1 MKWIITFPVNHPILI
16 TTSMLVITISLAMA
30 AGLPSIW
37 PDRFPYLHGVT
48 VDTDPENM
56 LSEHEPVRVF
66 HDEMKKELVL
76 YDMIVVGV
84 VNEHHP
90 KGVFNPQ
97 SLKNIDQ
104 LTKHIKTLH
113 WPDPDDPDRQIGVIE
128 IDLIAPSTVDNVQQ
142 GGPGTVQFEWLMSEP
157 PQTMEEAIAIR
168 EKAQR
173 LPFLNDTVVSK
184 DGRAVAL
191 YIPITSKNLSYQ
203 IAEKI
208 KEKIATLTGEEKYH
222 ITGLPVAEDTFGVQM
237 FKQMAL
243 SAPLVMLVIFLLMLF
258 FFRNVILIVSPMIV
272 AVVAI
277 ACTMGLLVISGKT
290 IHIMSSMIPIF
301 IMPIAVLD
309 AIHILSEFFDR
320 FQETK
325 DRRRTIISVM
335 ETLFTPMLYTSL
347 TTVAGFSSLA
357 LTPIPPV
364 QVFGVFVSFGVIMA
378 WIWTIAFIPAYV
390 MLIPQKYLENFGMKA
405 EHKTESGTL
414 IGGFLSFLGGFT
426 FKRFRWVLAGTLL
439 LAGVSVWGISLIT
452 INDNPTRWF
461 ESNHPIRVADKVL
474 N

>member
-1 MKWIITFPVNHPILI
+1 
-16 TTSMLVITISLAMA
+16 MLVITIFLALTA
-30 AGLPSIW
+30 ALPSIW
-37 PDRFPYLHGVT
+37 PDSFPYLHGVT

-66 HDEMKKELVL
+66 HDEMKKELAL

-84 VNEHHP
+84 VNEHHSQ
-90 KGVFNPQ
+90 GVFNPQ

-104 LTKHIKTLH
+104 LTKYIKTLH
-113 WPDPDDPDRQIGVIE
+113 WPDPENSSRQIGVIE

-142 GGPGTVQFEWLMSEP
+142 GGSGTVQFEWLMSEP
-157 PQTMEEAIAIR
+157 PQTQEEAIAIR

-191 YIPITSKNLSYQ
+191 YIPITSKDLSYQ

-208 KEKIATLTGEEKYH
+208 KEKIATLTGEEEYH

-243 SAPLVMLVIFLLMLF
+243 SAPLAMLVIFILMLL
-258 FFRNVILIVSPMIV
+258 FFRNFILIVSPMIV
-272 AVVAI
+272 ALVAI

-325 DRRRTIISVM
+325 DRRKTIVSVM
-335 ETLFTPMLYTSL
+335 ETLF
-347 TTVAGFSSLA
+347 
-357 LTPIPPV
+357 
-364 QVFGVFVSFGVIMA
+364 
-378 WIWTIAFIPAYV
+378 
-390 MLIPQKYLENFGMKA
+390 KRRC
-405 EHKTESGTL
+405 
-414 IGGFLSFLGGFT
+414 FT
-426 FKRFRWVLAGTLL
+426 R
-439 LAGVSVWGISLIT
+439 
-452 INDNPTRWF
+452 P
-461 ESNHPIRVADKVL
+461 
-474 N
+474 